1 VGAVLTQNTAWG
13 NVAKALANLKRA
25 GLMKPASLRALPLD
39 DLAQHIR
46 PSGTFRV
53 KARRL
58 QALLTWLGDD
68 WEAKL
73 AGELA
78 AVRSELLTVPG
89 VGPETADAILLYA
102 AGRPTFVIDAYTRRI
117 LDRVGIEPEQ
127 RSYQGYRRLFMDNIP
142 ADAAL
147 FNEYH
152 AQLVQLGKDFCRPT
166 PKCPGCPLRQVCATG
181 LGRGA

>member
-1 VGAVLTQNTAWG
+1 MGAVLTQNTAWG